1 MGRILLLLLL
11 VAAAAHAVTPAAD
24 RPGKYLPLL
33 KGKRV
38 ALVVN
43 QTSMVGS
50 THLADFLLSRGV
62 NVRKIFAPEHGFR
75 GRADAGAQVKNGRD
89 RETGLPVISLY
100 GKHKKPTKA
109 MLRGIDIV
117 LFDIQD
123 VGVRFYTYL
132 STLHNV
138 MEAAAERHIPLIVLD
153 RPNPNG
159 HYIDGPV
166 LKRKFRS
173 FVGLDPV
180 PIVYGMT
187 IGEYAQML
195 NGEGWLKGAVKADLR
210 VVKLKGYT
218 HATPYRLP
226 IKPSP
231 NLPTERAV
239 ALYPSLAL
247 FEGTQF
253 SAGRGTPTPFELYG
267 APGYTRKSFCFTPKP
282 MPGASHPKHRGKCC
296 YGVDLRSLPVERI
309 RSQKRLNLGY
319 LLDACR
325 HYSDKKRF
333 FLNSG
338 TFLDK
343 LAGSDRLRKQ
353 LEAGWSEAQ
362 IRKSWESDLRRFK
375 KIREKYLLYR

>member
-11 VAAAAHAVTPAAD
+11 VVAAAHAVTPAAD
-24 RPGKYLPLL
+24 RPDKYLPLL

-43 QTSMVGS
+43 QTSMVGT
-50 THLADFLLSRGV
+50 THLADFLLSKGV

-75 GRADAGAQVKNGRD
+75 GRADAGAKLKDGRD
-89 RETGLPVISLY
+89 GRTGLPLISLY

-109 MLRGIDIV
+109 MLRGIDVIV
-117 LFDIQD
+117 FDIQD

-132 STLHNV
+132 STLHYV
-138 MEAAAERHIPLIVLD
+138 MEAAAEQHIPLIVLD

-166 LKRKFRS
+166 LQRKFRS

-187 IGEYAQML
+187 IGEYAKML
-195 NGEGWLKGAVKADLR
+195 NGEGWLKGGMKADLR
-210 VVKLKGYT
+210 VIKLQGYT

-253 SAGRGTPTPFELYG
+253 SAGRGTSTPFELYG
-267 APGYTRKSFCFTPKP
+267 APGYTKKSFCFTPKP
-282 MPGASHPKHRGKCC
+282 MPGASSPKHKGKCC
-296 YGVDLRSLPVERI
+296 YGVDLRRVPVERI
-309 RSQKRLNLGY
+309 RSEKRLNLGY
-319 LLDACR
+319 LLDAYR
-325 HYSDKKRF
+325 HYSDKKHF
-333 FLNSG
+333 FPNSG
-338 TFLDK
+338 KFFDK

-375 KIREKYLLYR
+375 KIREKYLLYQ